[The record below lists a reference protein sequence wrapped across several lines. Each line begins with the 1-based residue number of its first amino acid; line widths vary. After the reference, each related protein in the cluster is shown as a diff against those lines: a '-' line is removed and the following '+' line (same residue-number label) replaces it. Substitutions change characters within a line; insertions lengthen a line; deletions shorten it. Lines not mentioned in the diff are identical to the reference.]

1 MLIYIYLVNGNYVIH
16 FDFSTIEY
24 LITINS
30 IISVDEYK
38 NEIQEKG
45 RVKKES
51 REYLDKF
58 LHEIHAK

>member
-1 MLIYIYLVNGNYVIH
+1 MKI
-16 FDFSTIEY
+16 
-24 LITINS
+24 
-30 IISVDEYK
+30 K
-38 NEIQEKG
+38 KEIQEKG

>member
-38 NEIQEKG
+38 NEIQEK
-45 RVKKES
+45 E
-51 REYLDKF
+51 E
-58 LHEIHAK
+58 